1 MVSESAL
8 EEEALKWFH
17 ETGWPIAHG
26 PDVSPNGPTPERSSY
41 KQAHLPERLLRAL
54 RRLNPNLSEAVVQEA
69 AERVVRAQ
77 DPLPVESNRLLH
89 GWLTDGVPVDVP
101 APDGGLRGDRAW
113 LVDFNDV
120 ERNDWL
126 VISQFRMHPN
136 RRHRT
141 ADLVCFLNGLPV
153 AVLELKDPLDREA
166 DVWKAHEQLQTYRQ
180 ELPDLFLPNV
190 ALVVS
195 DGRHARVGSLTA
207 DKERFM
213 PWRTIRNERD
223 QPQLEYELETVVRGF
238 FDRALFLDYLR
249 HFVLFEPGAD
259 GTLIK
264 KIAAYHQFHAVRTA
278 VQATIRAAATPGT
291 TETLMHDEPEP
302 YAGRLLQPDR
312 AQAVALGSR
321 KGGIVWHT
329 QGSGKS
335 ISMACFAGKL
345 RQQPEM
351 RNPTLVVVT
360 DRNDLDGQL
369 FQQFANA
376 QSVLK
381 EAPVQAYDRE
391 HLRALLADRPSGG
404 VFFTTIQKFSPLP
417 GEKAFPQLSDRTNIV
432 VIADEAHRSQYG
444 LSSRLDKK
452 SGEYK
457 TGFARHL
464 RNALPLATFVG
475 FTGTPLETDDA
486 DTRQVF
492 GPYVSVYDI
501 EDAVRDGATVPIY
514 YESRLAELHLV
525 DDVQEIAEIN
535 EEVEEVLESEED
547 VVRRE
552 QEKARWTKLEKVI
565 GAESRL
571 ALVAQDIVTHFEE
584 RSAAGNIQNGGKAMI
599 VGMSRDICARL
610 YTAIVKLRPEWH
622 DEDPKKGVIKVVMT
636 GSAADKE
643 HIKQHVYAP
652 GVRKQF
658 EKRFKNPADEL
669 RLVIVRDMW
678 LTGFDVLSLH
688 TMYIDKPMQA
698 HNLMQ
703 AIARVNRV
711 FKNKAGGLIV
721 DYIGIATEL
730 KRALKTYTA
739 EGGKT
744 GTEAVGTDTL
754 TIDVDQALKQL
765 QEAVRDVRY
774 LLRGAEYMSTF
785 LTESLSRLRE
795 VSNYVL
801 ELEEEK
807 RKEFFDRVL
816 AATKAY
822 GLCSSLDEAKAL
834 DNEVAFYKAVRG
846 FITESSTP
854 EEKLDHEHNRFM
866 LKFLLDRAIY
876 PTGVQSVFTLAGVQ
890 AEPTD
895 ISILSDTFL
904 DEMRDLPQ
912 RHLAVELL
920 QKLLHDQI
928 HARTRT
934 NLVQEKLFTD
944 RLDKTIED
952 YRNRVIRSAVQ
963 LADLVDHLVVLA
975 KELREAD
982 QRGVALGLNT
992 AEMAFYDALND
1003 NGSAGTLGADVL
1015 RKIAAELLDKIKRNA
1030 SIDWQKRESVRAR
1043 LRNLVRITLRR
1054 YHYPPDKQEDAI
1066 DLVLEQAERMA
1077 DVISNDE
1084 LPDVDPA

>member
-1 MVSESAL
+1 LFVINAIHRFRMQLISEHQL
-8 EEEALKWFH
+8 EEQALAWFH
-17 ETGWPIAHG
+17 ETGWPVAHG
-26 PDVSPNGPTPERSSY
+26 PDVSPNAPEAHRLRGSY
-41 KQAHLPERLLRAL
+41 RQAH
-54 RRLNPNLSEAVVQEA
+54 RLNPTLPEAVVQEA

-126 VISQFRMHPN
+126 VISQFIMRPGRRN
-136 RRHRT
+136 RT
-141 ADLVCFLNGLPV
+141 PDLVCFLNGLPV

-195 DGRHARVGSLTA
+195 DGLHARVGALTA

-213 PWRTIRNERD
+213 PWRTIRDERD
-223 QPQLEYELETVVRGF
+223 QPRLTYELETVVRGF

-259 GTLIK
+259 GVLLK

-278 VQATIRAAATPGT
+278 VKATIKATKTPGS
-291 TETLMHDEPEP
+291 TETMVHDEPAP
-302 YAGRLLQPDR
+302 YAGRRPDR
-312 AQAVALGSR
+312 LAKVVAGSGQ
-321 KGGIVWHT
+321 GGIVWHT

-351 RNPTLVVVT
+351 RNPTLVIVT

-381 EAPVQAYDRE
+381 EKPVQAHDRE

-404 VFFTTIQKFSPLP
+404 IFFTTIQKFSPLP
-417 GEKAFPQLSDRTNIV
+417 GEKAIPRLSERTNIV

-444 LSSRLDKK
+444 LDSRLDQKT
-452 SGEYK
+452 GEYK
-457 TGFARHL
+457 VGFARHL
-464 RNALPLATFVG
+464 RDALPLATFVG
-475 FTGTPLETDDA
+475 FTGTPLETDDKS
-486 DTRQVF
+486 TRQVF
-492 GPYVSVYDI
+492 GNYVSVYDI

-525 DDVQEIAEIN
+525 EDAQEIAEIN
-535 EEVEEVLESEED
+535 EEVEEVLESEAD
-547 VVRRE
+547 VARRE
-552 QEKARWTKLEKVI
+552 QEKARWTTLEKVI
-565 GAESRL
+565 GAEARL
-571 ALVAQDIVTHFEE
+571 ELVAQDIVTHFEQ
-584 RSAAGNIQNGGKAMI
+584 RSADNDIQNGGKAMI

-610 YTAIVKLRPEWH
+610 YAAIVQLRPDWH
-622 DEDPKKGVIKVVMT
+622 NADPKRGVIKVVMT

-643 HIKQHVYAP
+643 HIKEHVYAP
-652 GVRKQF
+652 SVRKQF

-688 TMYIDKPMQA
+688 TMYVDKPMQA

-744 GTEAVGTDTL
+744 GSEAVGTDTL
-754 TIDVDQALKQL
+754 TIDLDKALKEL

-774 LLRGAEYMSTF
+774 LLRGAEYLNTY
-785 LTESLSRLRE
+785 LTESLLRLRE
-795 VSNYVL
+795 VGNYVL
-801 ELEEEK
+801 ELEEEP
-807 RKEFFDRVL
+807 RKKFFDRVL

-822 GLCSSLDEAKAL
+822 GLCSSLNAAKAL
-834 DNEVAFYKAVRG
+834 DKEVAFYKAVRG

-854 EEKLDHEHNRFM
+854 EEKLDREHNRFM
-866 LKFLLDRAIY
+866 LRFLLDRAIY

-890 AEPTD
+890 AAPTD

-934 NLVQEKLFTD
+934 NLVQEKQFTD
-944 RLDKTIED
+944 RLDKTIEA
-952 YRNRVIRSAVQ
+952 YRNRVIRSALQ
-963 LADLVDHLVVLA
+963 LADLVDNLVQLA
-975 KELREAD
+975 KDLRSAD
-982 QRGVALGLNT
+982 QRGEALGLNS
-992 AEMAFYDALND
+992 AELAFYDALADND
-1003 NGSAGTLGADVL
+1003 SASAMGDDTL
-1015 RKIAAELLDKIKRNA
+1015 RKIATELLDKIKRNA

-1054 YHYPPDKQEDAI
+1054 YHYPPNKQEQAI

-1077 DVISNDE
+1077 DVIS
-1084 LPDVDPA
+1084 DPES